1 MIQENRGHTPTDGA
15 LNEKSTTQPF
25 TTPLGQLEHL
35 LKVAGGVTQDANKA
49 WAGIWGELKRCSTP
63 GGMILPEAQ
72 DGFVPAC
79 GWPEFLEKF
88 WELKHYLDSIQ
99 RICSKEH

>member
-1 MIQENRGHTPTDGA
+1 MIRENRGHISADETLNETPTV
-15 LNEKSTTQPF
+15 QPSS
-25 TTPLGQLEHL
+25 PVDQLEHL
-35 LKVAGGVTQDANKA
+35 LKVAGAVSQDANKA
-49 WAGIWGELKRCSTP
+49 WAELWGELKRCAAP

-72 DGFVPAC
+72 DGFVPSC

-88 WELKHYLDSIQ
+88 WELKHYLDGIQ